1 MSQINLMSEI
11 DYQMLFDMA
20 ADCMLIL
27 DMKGTIVQV
36 NQSGA
41 AQRGYTRQEM
51 VGRRISEFDPPEY
64 AVKVPERIKDLL
76 RDGHARFVSAHIC
89 KDGSVMPVEI
99 HSRIIELAGIPHVL
113 SVIRDITEERASQ
126 QIIEQSRL
134 EHDQQNIFL
143 RALLDSAPFGVHMY
157 RLEADG
163 QLVFTGANQSAD
175 CILGVDNSQFVG
187 QTIEDAFPALVK
199 SEVPTQYRRIAKVG
213 GHWSTEQITYCEGQI
228 NGAFAV
234 NAFQTLPGQMAVF
247 FLDITSR
254 KQQEQALR
262 ESEERLKFALEGSGD
277 GAWDWNPQTDQ
288 AVFSKRW
295 KAMIGYAE
303 DEFPDTGAAWVAHLH
318 PEDRERVISTVQQFF
333 VGSAPFYEVE
343 FRMSCKDGAYKWIL
357 ARGMLASRD
366 ELGRPLRMTG
376 THTDLTE
383 RKRNEHLMAE
393 KTSLLAATLESTAD
407 GILVVDRAGLIS
419 SYNQRFLELWRIP
432 EAVIQSGD
440 DSCAIAHVLEQLADP
455 DDFVQKVQLLYRD
468 PAAESFDELV
478 FKDGRVFERY
488 SRPQRIGDQIAGR
501 VWNFRDITLRRQ
513 AEDSLKIAGMV
524 YANSNE
530 AVLVVDADNRI
541 IAVNPA
547 FTQMTG
553 YSEADVLDKNPNILS
568 SGRQDG
574 DFYREMWQELDA
586 TGRWQGEMWNRR
598 KSGEIYAEQLSINTI
613 FHPDGSVYR
622 RIALFLDVTEK
633 KKSEEIIW
641 RQANF
646 DTLTGLPNRRMLR
659 DRLEQEIK
667 KAQRSS
673 APLALLFIDLDRF
686 KEINDT
692 LGHHVGDELLIE
704 ASRRLEGCVRESDTI
719 GRLGGDE
726 FTVLVGQLHSMVDV
740 QRLANNIIEKLAE
753 PYQLGDERVIS
764 SASIGIAV
772 YPDDAT
778 QSAQLLQ
785 YADQAMYAAKG
796 QGGGRFSFFTPLLQ
810 EEAQNR
816 MRLTGELSVALASG
830 QFRVY
835 FQPIV
840 ELASN
845 RIFKAE
851 ALLRW
856 VHPQRGLISPM
867 SFIPLAEETGLIIPI
882 GDWVFRESVSWAK
895 RWQDI
900 SAEGFQ
906 ISVNK
911 SPIQFCSGDHADVVW
926 LGHLRESG
934 LTGRNICIE
943 ITEGLLLNRDDTTSR
958 KLFSFRD
965 AGIQVSIDDF
975 GTGYSSLS
983 YLKKFDIDYL
993 KIDQSFV
1000 RNMVSDPADL
1010 ALCEAIVVMA
1020 HKLGLKV
1027 IAEGVET
1034 RAQRDLLV
1042 QIGCD
1047 FAQGYLFAKPMP
1059 GEELDAL
1066 LALQQSH

>member
-1 MSQINLMSEI
+1 MSCVQLMSGN

-27 DMKGTIVQV
+27 DMQGIIVHI

-41 AQRGYTRQEM
+41 AQRGYTSQEM
-51 VGRRISEFDPPEY
+51 VGRHIREFDPPEY
-64 AVKVPERIKDLL
+64 AAKVPERMKVLV
-76 RDGHARFVSAHIC
+76 RDGQARFESAHVC
-89 KDGSVMPVEI
+89 RDGRVMPVEI
-99 HSRIIELAGIPHVL
+99 HSRVIELLGTPHIF
-113 SVIRDITEERASQ
+113 SVIR
-126 QIIEQSRL
+126 
-134 EHDQQNIFL
+134 
-143 RALLDSAPFGVHMY
+143 
-157 RLEADG
+157 
-163 QLVFTGANQSAD
+163 
-175 CILGVDNSQFVG
+175 
-187 QTIEDAFPALVK
+187 
-199 SEVPTQYRRIAKVG
+199 
-213 GHWSTEQITYCEGQI
+213 
-228 NGAFAV
+228 
-234 NAFQTLPGQMAVF
+234 
-247 FLDITSR
+247 DITSR

-262 ESEERLKFALEGSGD
+262 ESEERWKFALEGSGD
-277 GAWDWNPQTDQ
+277 GAWDWNPRTDQ

-303 DEFPDTGAAWVAHLH
+303 DEFSDTGAAWMAHLH
-318 PEDRERVISTVQQFF
+318 PEDRERVMSTVQNFF
-333 VGSAPFYEVE
+333 VESSPYYAVE
-343 FRMSCKDGAYKWIL
+343 FRMRCKDGAYKWIL
-357 ARGMLASRD
+357 ARGMLVSRD
-366 ELGRPLRMTG
+366 EQGLPLRMTG
-376 THTDLTE
+376 THTDLTD
-383 RKRNEHLMAE
+383 RKCTEQMMAE
-393 KTSLLAATLESTAD
+393 KTSLLAATLESTTD
-407 GILVVDRAGLIS
+407 GILVVDGAGRIS

-432 EAVIQSGD
+432 EAVMQSGD
-440 DSCAIAHVLEQLADP
+440 EGRAITLVLEQLLDP
-455 DDFVQKVQLLYRD
+455 DAFILKVQLLYQD
-468 PAAESFDELV
+468 KAAESFDELA
-478 FKDGRVFERY
+478 FNDGRFFERY
-488 SRPQRIGDQIAGR
+488 SRPQRIGAQIAGR
-501 VWNFRDITLRRQ
+501 VWSFRDITLRRQ

-530 AVLVVDADNRI
+530 AILVVDADSRI
-541 IAVNPA
+541 IAINPA
-547 FTQMTG
+547 FTQTTG
-553 YSEADVLDKNPNILS
+553 YTESDVLGKKSNMLS
-568 SGRQDG
+568 SEQHG
-574 DFYREMWQELDA
+574 DLYRAMWQELNT

-598 KSGEIYAEQLSINTI
+598 KNGEVYAEQLSINTI

-633 KKSEEIIW
+633 KQNEEIIW

-667 KAQRSS
+667 KAQRSA

-692 LGHHVGDELLIE
+692 QGHHVGDELLIE
-704 ASRRLEGCVRESDTI
+704 AARRLESCVRDSDSI

-726 FTVLVGQLHSMVDV
+726 FTVIVGELHSMSDV
-740 QRLANNIIEKLAE
+740 ERLAKTIIGKLAE
-753 PYQLGDERVIS
+753 PYQLGDEWVS
-764 SASIGIAV
+764 TSASIGIAV
-772 YPDDAT
+772 YPDDAS

-796 QGGGRFSFFTPLLQ
+796 KGGGRFSFFTSSLQ
-810 EEAQNR
+810 EEAQSR
-816 MRLTGELSVALASG
+816 MRLTGELSVALTSG

-856 VHPQRGLISPM
+856 VHPQRGMVSPM

-882 GDWVFRESVSWAK
+882 GDWVFRESVNWAK
-895 RWQDI
+895 RWKDI
-900 SAEGFQ
+900 SIEGFQ

-911 SPIQFCSGDHADVVW
+911 SPTQFRSSDNADVIW
-926 LGHLRESG
+926 PAHLRESG

-943 ITEGLLLNRDDTTSR
+943 ITEGLLLNGDDTTSR

-1034 RAQRDLLV
+1034 REQCDLLI
-1042 QIGCD
+1042 QTGCD
-1047 FAQGYLFAKPMP
+1047 FAQGYLFARPMP

-1066 LALQQSH
+1066 LTRQQSR

>member
-1 MSQINLMSEI
+1 MTEN
-11 DYQMLFDMA
+11 DYEVLFDMA
-20 ADCMLIL
+20 ADCMLVL
-27 DMKGTIVQV
+27 DMNGIIVQV

-41 AQRGYTRQEM
+41 AQRGYTKQEM
-51 VGRRISEFDPPEY
+51 LGRRISEFDPPEY
-64 AVKVPERIKDLL
+64 AVRVPERMEALL
-76 RDGHARFVSAHIC
+76 RDGHARFESAHIC
-89 KDGSVMPVEI
+89 KDGRVMPVEI
-99 HSRIIELAGIPHVL
+99 HSRVIDLAGIPHVL
-113 SVIRDITEERASQ
+113 SVIRDITEACASQ
-126 QIIEQSRL
+126 KIIEQSQL
-134 EHDQQNIFL
+134 QHDQQNIFL

-157 RLEADG
+157 RLETDG
-163 QLVFTGANQSAD
+163 RLIFTGANQSAD
-175 CILGVDNSQFVG
+175 RILGVANSQFIG
-187 QTIEDAFPALVK
+187 QTIEAAFPALVET
-199 SEVPTQYRRIAKVG
+199 EVPSQYRRIAHEG
-213 GHWSTEQITYCEGQI
+213 GEWSAEQISYSEGQI

-247 FLDITSR
+247 FRDITSR

-288 AVFSKRW
+288 AVFSTRW

-318 PEDRERVISTVQQFF
+318 PEDRERVIFTVQNFF
-333 VGSAPFYEVE
+333 VENTPFYEVE
-343 FRMSCKDGAYKWIL
+343 FRMRCKDGSWKWML
-357 ARGMLASRD
+357 ARGMLVSRD
-366 ELGRPLRMTG
+366 EQGRPLRMIG

-383 RKRNEHLMAE
+383 RKRTEQMMAE

-407 GILVVDRAGLIS
+407 GILVVDGKGRIS

-432 EAVIQSGD
+432 EAVLQSGD
-440 DSCAIAHVLEQLADP
+440 DGRAIAHVLEQLADP
-455 DDFVQKVQLLYRD
+455 DAFVQKVHLLYRD
-468 PAAESFDELV
+468 TAAESFDELAFV
-478 FKDGRVFERY
+478 DGRVFERY
-488 SRPQRIGDQIAGR
+488 SRPQRIGEQIVGR
-501 VWNFRDITLRRQ
+501 VWSFRDVTLRHQ

-530 AVLVVDADNRI
+530 AILVVDADNRI
-541 IAVNPA
+541 IAINPA
-547 FTQMTG
+547 FTQTTG
-553 YSEADVLDKNPNILS
+553 YTESDVLGKNPNMLS

-574 DFYREMWQELDA
+574 DFYREMWRELNA

-598 KSGEIYAEQLSINTI
+598 KNGEIYAEQLSINSI

-633 KKSEEIIW
+633 KKTEEIIW

-646 DTLTGLPNRRMLR
+646 DALTGLPNRRMLR
-659 DRLEQEIK
+659 DRLDHEIK

-673 APLALLFIDLDRF
+673 ESLALLFIDLDRF

-704 ASRRLEGCVRESDTI
+704 ASRRLECCVRESDTI

-726 FTVLVGQLHSMVDV
+726 FTVLVGQLHSTLDV
-740 QRLANNIIEKLAE
+740 ERLANAIIEKLAE
-753 PYQLGDERVIS
+753 PYQLGDELVTS

-810 EEAQNR
+810 EEAQHR
-816 MRLTGELSVALASG
+816 MRLTGELSGALASG

-856 VHPQRGLISPM
+856 VHPQRGMISPM

-882 GDWVFRESVSWAK
+882 GDWVFRESVAWAK
-895 RWQDI
+895 RWKDI
-900 SAEGFQ
+900 STEGFQ

-911 SPIQFCSGDHADVVW
+911 SPTQFCSGDNADVIW
-926 LGHLRESG
+926 LAFMRESG

-965 AGIQVSIDDF
+965 AGVQVSIDDF

-1034 RAQRDLLV
+1034 RAQRDLLI

-1047 FAQGYLFAKPMP
+1047 FAQGYLFARPMP

-1066 LALQQSH
+1066 LALQQSQR

>member
-1 MSQINLMSEI
+1 MSHLMTEN
-11 DYQMLFDMA
+11 DYEVLFDMA
-20 ADCMLIL
+20 ADCLLIL
-27 DMKGTIVQV
+27 DMKGIIVQV

-64 AVKVPERIKDLL
+64 AVQVPERMEALV
-76 RDGHARFVSAHIC
+76 RDGQARFVSAHIC
-89 KDGSVMPVEI
+89 KDGRVMPVEI
-99 HSRIIELAGIPHVL
+99 HSRVIDLAGVPHVL
-113 SVIRDITEERASQ
+113 SVIRDITGACASQ
-126 QIIEQSRL
+126 KIIEQSRL
-134 EHDQQNIFL
+134 QHDQQNKFL

-163 QLVFTGANQSAD
+163 RLIFAGANQSAD
-175 CILGVDNSQFVG
+175 RILGVDNSQFVG
-187 QTIEDAFPALVK
+187 NTIEEAFPALVET
-199 SEVPTQYRRIAKVG
+199 EVPTQYRRVAKQG
-213 GHWSTEQITYCEGQI
+213 GQWSTEQITYCEGLI

-247 FLDITSR
+247 FRDITGQ

-262 ESEERLKFALEGSGD
+262 ESEERWKFALEGAGD
-277 GAWDWNPQTDQ
+277 GAWDWNPQTDR
-288 AVFSKRW
+288 AIFSTRW
-295 KAMIGYAE
+295 KAMIGYAD

-318 PEDRERVISTVQQFF
+318 PEDRERVMSTVQQFF
-333 VGSAPFYEVE
+333 VGSAPYYEVE
-343 FRMSCKDGAYKWIL
+343 FRMRCKDDSWKWLL
-357 ARGMLASRD
+357 ARGALASRD
-366 ELGRPLRMTG
+366 ELGRPLRMIG

-383 RKRNEHLMAE
+383 RKRTEQLMAE

-407 GILVVDRAGLIS
+407 GILVVDGAGRIF
-419 SYNQRFLELWRIP
+419 SYNQRFLALWRIS
-432 EAVIQSGD
+432 EAVMQTGED
-440 DSCAIAHVLEQLADP
+440 GRAIAFLLEQLADP
-455 DDFVQKVQLLYRD
+455 DDFEQRVQWLRRD
-468 PAAESFDELV
+468 PAAESFDELM
-478 FKDGRVFERY
+478 FKDGRIFERY
-488 SRPQRIGDQIAGR
+488 SRPQRIGEQIVGR
-501 VWNFRDITLRRQ
+501 VWSFRDVTQRRQ

-524 YANSNE
+524 YANSNQ
-530 AVLVVDADNRI
+530 AILVVDADNRI
-541 IAVNPA
+541 IAINPA
-547 FTQMTG
+547 FIQTTG
-553 YSEADVLDKNPNILS
+553 YSESDVLGKNPSILS
-568 SGRQDG
+568 SGHQHG
-574 DFYREMWQELDA
+574 DFYREMWHDLNV

-598 KSGEIYAEQLSINTI
+598 KNGEVYAEQLSINTI

-633 KKSEEIIW
+633 KKTEELIW

-646 DTLTGLPNRRMLR
+646 DALTGLPNRRMLR
-659 DRLEQEIK
+659 DRLDQEIK

-673 APLALLFIDLDRF
+673 ASLALLFIDLDRF
-686 KEINDT
+686 KEINDI

-704 ASRRLEGCVRESDTI
+704 ASRRLERCVRESDTV

-726 FTVLVGQLHSMVDV
+726 FTVLVGQLHSIVDV
-740 QRLANNIIEKLAE
+740 QRLANTIIEKLSE
-753 PYQLGDERVIS
+753 PYQLGDECVSS

-772 YPDDAT
+772 YPDDASL
-778 QSAQLLQ
+778 SAQLLQ

-856 VHPQRGLISPM
+856 VHPQRGMISPM

-882 GDWVFRESVSWAK
+882 GDWVFRESVNWAK
-895 RWQDI
+895 RWKNTT
-900 SAEGFQ
+900 AEGFQ

-911 SPIQFCSGDHADVVW
+911 SPTQFCSGDNADVIW
-926 LGHLRESG
+926 LAFMRESG

-983 YLKKFDIDYL
+983 YLKRFDIDYL

-1034 RAQRDLLV
+1034 RAQRDLLT

-1047 FAQGYLFAKPMP
+1047 FAQGYLFARPMP
-1059 GEELDAL
+1059 GDELEAL
-1066 LALQQSH
+1066 LISQQSR

>member
-1 MSQINLMSEI
+1 MTEN
-11 DYQMLFDMA
+11 DYEVLFDMA
-20 ADCMLIL
+20 ADCMLLL
-27 DMKGTIVQV
+27 DMNGVIVQV

-41 AQRGYTRQEM
+41 VQRGYTRQEM
-51 VGRRISEFDPPEY
+51 LGRSISEFDPPEY
-64 AVKVPERIKDLL
+64 AVQVPERMKALA
-76 RDGHARFVSAHIC
+76 RDGQARFESAHIC
-89 KDGSVMPVEI
+89 KDGRVMPVEI
-99 HSRIIELAGIPHVL
+99 HSRLIDLAGIPHVL
-113 SVIRDITEERASQ
+113 SVIRDITE
-126 QIIEQSRL
+126 SR
-134 EHDQQNIFL
+134 
-143 RALLDSAPFGVHMY
+143 
-157 RLEADG
+157 
-163 QLVFTGANQSAD
+163 
-175 CILGVDNSQFVG
+175 
-187 QTIEDAFPALVK
+187 
-199 SEVPTQYRRIAKVG
+199 
-213 GHWSTEQITYCEGQI
+213 
-228 NGAFAV
+228 
-234 NAFQTLPGQMAVF
+234 
-247 FLDITSR
+247 
-254 KQQEQALR
+254 QQEQSIR
-262 ESEERLKFALEGSGD
+262 ESEERWKFALEGSGD
-277 GAWDWNPQTDQ
+277 GAWDWNPQTDK

-295 KAMIGYAE
+295 KAMIGFAE
-303 DEFPDTGAAWVAHLH
+303 DEFPGTGAAWVAHLH
-318 PEDRERVISTVQQFF
+318 PDDRERVMSTVQNFF
-333 VGSAPFYEVE
+333 VQNAPYYEVE
-343 FRMSCKDGAYKWIL
+343 FRMRCKDGSWKWML
-357 ARGMLASRD
+357 ARGMLVCRD
-366 ELGRPLRMTG
+366 EQGRPLRMIG

-383 RKRNEHLMAE
+383 RKRTEQMMAE

-407 GILVVDRAGLIS
+407 GILVVDGEGRIT

-432 EAVIQSGD
+432 EAVMQSGD
-440 DSCAIAHVLEQLADP
+440 DGSVIAHVLVQLAEP
-455 DDFVQKVQLLYRD
+455 DAFVHKVQLLYRD
-468 PAAESFDELV
+468 TAAESFDELV

-488 SRPQRIGDQIAGR
+488 SRPQRIGEQIAGR
-501 VWNFRDITLRRQ
+501 VWSFRDATLRRQ
-513 AEDSLKIAGMV
+513 AEASLKIAGMV

-530 AVLVVDADNRI
+530 AILVVDADNRI
-541 IAVNPA
+541 IANNPA
-547 FTQMTG
+547 FTQTTG
-553 YSEADVLDKNPNILS
+553 YTESEVLGQNPKMLS
-568 SGRQDG
+568 SGRQNS
-574 DFYREMWQELDA
+574 DFYREMWQELNT

-598 KSGEIYAEQLSINTI
+598 KNGEVYAEQLSINTI

-633 KKSEEIIW
+633 KKTEEIIW

-646 DTLTGLPNRRMLR
+646 DALTGLPNRRMLR
-659 DRLEQEIK
+659 DRLDQEIK

-704 ASRRLEGCVRESDTI
+704 ASRRLESCVRESDTI

-726 FTVLVGQLHSMVDV
+726 FTVLVGQLHSMVDA
-740 QRLANNIIEKLAE
+740 QRLANTIIEKLAE
-753 PYQLGDERVIS
+753 PYQLGGERVSS
-764 SASIGIAV
+764 SASIGIAI
-772 YPDDAT
+772 YPEDAT

-816 MRLTGELSVALASG
+816 MRLTGELSGALESG

-856 VHPQRGLISPM
+856 IHPQRGMISPM

-882 GDWVFRESVSWAK
+882 GDWVFCESVRWVK

-911 SPIQFCSGDHADVVW
+911 SPIQFCNGDNADVIW
-926 LGHLRESG
+926 LAFLRAAG

-1000 RNMVSDPADL
+1000 RNMVSDPSDL

-1034 RAQRDLLV
+1034 QAQRDLLI

-1047 FAQGYLFAKPMP
+1047 FAQGYLFARPMP
-1059 GEELDAL
+1059 GEEMEAL
-1066 LALQQSH
+1066 LASQSSR

>member
-1 MSQINLMSEI
+1 MSLVDLMSEN

-27 DMKGTIVQV
+27 DMKGVIVQV

-41 AQRGYTRQEM
+41 AQRGYTKQEM
-51 VGRRISEFDPPEY
+51 VGRHISELAPPEY
-64 AVKVPERIKDLL
+64 AVQVPERMKALT
-76 RDGHARFVSAHIC
+76 RDGQARFESAHIC
-89 KDGSVMPVEI
+89 KDGRVMPVEI
-99 HSRIIELAGIPHVL
+99 HSRVIELAGIPHVF
-113 SVIRDITEERASQ
+113 SVIRDITDTRASQ
-126 QIIEQSRL
+126 KIIDQSRL
-134 EHDQQNIFL
+134 QHDQQNIFL
-143 RALLDSAPFGVHMY
+143 QALLDNAPFGVHMY
-157 RLEADG
+157 RSEADG
-163 QLVFTGANQSAD
+163 RLIFTGANQSAD
-175 CILGVDNSQFVG
+175 RILGTANSQFIG
-187 QTIEDAFPALVK
+187 QTIEEAFPALLET
-199 SEVPTQYRRIAKVG
+199 EVPAQYRKIAHDG
-213 GHWSTEQITYCEGQI
+213 GEWSAEQISYSEGLI

-247 FLDITSR
+247 FSDITSR

-262 ESEERLKFALEGSGD
+262 ESEERWKFALEGSGD
-277 GAWDWNPQTDQ
+277 GVWDWNPQTDQ

-318 PEDRERVISTVQQFF
+318 PDDRERVISTVQNFF
-333 VGSAPFYEVE
+333 VENAPYYEVE
-343 FRMSCKDGAYKWIL
+343 FRMRCKDGSWKWML
-357 ARGMLASRD
+357 ARGMLVSRD
-366 ELGRPLRMTG
+366 EQGRPLRMIG

-383 RKRNEHLMAE
+383 RKR
-393 KTSLLAATLESTAD
+393 T
-407 GILVVDRAGLIS
+407 
-419 SYNQRFLELWRIP
+419 
-432 EAVIQSGD
+432 
-440 DSCAIAHVLEQLADP
+440 
-455 DDFVQKVQLLYRD
+455 
-468 PAAESFDELV
+468 
-478 FKDGRVFERY
+478 
-488 SRPQRIGDQIAGR
+488 
-501 VWNFRDITLRRQ
+501 
-513 AEDSLKIAGMV
+513 
-524 YANSNE
+524 
-530 AVLVVDADNRI
+530 
-541 IAVNPA
+541 
-547 FTQMTG
+547 
-553 YSEADVLDKNPNILS
+553 
-568 SGRQDG
+568 
-574 DFYREMWQELDA
+574 
-586 TGRWQGEMWNRR
+586 
-598 KSGEIYAEQLSINTI
+598 
-613 FHPDGSVYR
+613 
-622 RIALFLDVTEK
+622 
-633 KKSEEIIW
+633 EEIIW

-646 DTLTGLPNRRMLR
+646 DALTGLPNRRMLR
-659 DRLEQEIK
+659 DRLDQEIK

-673 APLALLFIDLDRF
+673 GTLALLFIDLDRF
-686 KEINDT
+686 KEVNDI

-704 ASRRLEGCVRESDTI
+704 ASRRLEHCVRESDTI

-726 FTVLVGQLHSMVDV
+726 FTVLVSQLHRMADV
-740 QRLANNIIEKLAE
+740 QRLANTIIEKLAE
-753 PYQLGDERVIS
+753 PYQLGDEWVTS

-856 VHPQRGLISPM
+856 VHPQRGMISPM

-882 GDWVFRESVSWAK
+882 GDWVFRESISWAK
-895 RWQDI
+895 RWKDI

-911 SPIQFCSGDHADVVW
+911 SPNQFCSGDNADVIW
-926 LGHLRESG
+926 LEFMRNAG

-1034 RAQRDLLV
+1034 RSQRDLLI

-1047 FAQGYLFAKPMP
+1047 FAQGYLFARPMP

-1066 LALQQSH
+1066 LFSQQSQR